1 MTFQT
6 VGITAEG
13 KRIMLFDHDG
23 SRKHSPIIN
32 QMGNVFIVEN
42 KSLAA
47 YLRQL
52 DTMGENIEEYATLWY
67 YTKERRN
74 LALKYTSIRR
84 LCTV

>member
-1 MTFQT
+1 MM
-6 VGITAEG
+6 VRVSIVP
-13 KRIMLFDHDG
+13 
-23 SRKHSPIIN
+23 SSN

-74 LALKYTSIRR
+74 LVLKIYEYPSPF
-84 LCTV
+84 VQYN